1 MVTIKRN
8 IKVHTET
15 AKLSRRQKIMKGK
28 LTATICLLMLSLVTF
43 AFVAQTKAAPPT
55 LSTFA
60 WVEPDYKGTDTS
72 LSGDPEVIGYR
83 ENTNWTF
90 TMSWTN
96 DAYVHQI
103 NISAIRIYFSWGK
116 NYTHSFATPVTV
128 ETYQTQSFTITDV
141 TPNVTDASELWRHSY
156 AVYIHH
162 VNSTTAP
169 MGEAGSS
176 PLYVHYGSN
185 FVILSSDHLTCLEL
199 WSRLNYALNYGPMV
213 TAGASLSLVS
223 SDYIAKVEVLMAK
236 AEMEYGIG
244 TGILNAGVY
253 GQAKTH
259 LQTAEN
265 LYNEALTT
273 WDERGTAM
281 EDADMNFTKSETAY
295 NYALANAANVN
306 AYGWLLFGLG
316 WTFIG
321 LGVIIYGLRRP
332 KVAQS

>member
-1 MVTIKRN
+1 
-8 IKVHTET
+8 
-15 AKLSRRQKIMKGK
+15 MKGK

-43 AFVAQTKAAPPT
+43 ALVAQTKAVAPP
-55 LSTFA
+55 TFA
-60 WVEPDYKGTDTS
+60 WVEPDYKGTDVS
-72 LSGDPEVIGYR
+72 ISGDPEVVGYR

-96 DAYVHQI
+96 NIYVYQI

-116 NYTHSFATPVTV
+116 NYTHNFATPVTV
-128 ETYQTQSFTITDV
+128 ESGQTRTFTITDV
-141 TPNVTDASELWRHSY
+141 TPNVTDTSELWYHSY
-156 AVYIHH
+156 YVYIHH

-169 MGEAGSS
+169 MGEVAPPINPYNGS
-176 PLYVHYGSN
+176 YFMV
-185 FVILSSDHLTCLEL
+185 LSGDHLDCLDL
-199 WSRLNYALNYGPMV
+199 WSRLNSI
-213 TAGASLSLVS
+213 SLPS
-223 SDYIAKVEVLMAK
+223 SDIAKVQVLKIK
-236 AEMEYGIG
+236 AEMEFDLG
-244 TGILNAGVY
+244 TSTLEKGVY

-259 LQTAEN
+259 LQIAED

>member
-1 MVTIKRN
+1 
-8 IKVHTET
+8 
-15 AKLSRRQKIMKGK
+15 MKGK
-28 LTATICLLMLSLVTF
+28 LTATICFLMLSLVTF
-43 AFVAQTKAAPPT
+43 ALVAQTTKAAAPI
-55 LSTFA
+55 LFTFA
-60 WVEPDYKGTDTS
+60 WVEPDYKGTDVS
-72 LSGDPEVIGYR
+72 ISGSPEVVGYR

-96 DAYVHQI
+96 TYVYQI
-103 NISAIRIYFSWGK
+103 NISAIRLYFSWGK
-116 NYTHSFATPVTV
+116 NYTQNFATPVTV
-128 ETYQTQSFTITDV
+128 ESYQTRTFTITNV
-141 TPNVTDASELWRHSY
+141 TPNVTDTSEMWYHSFE
-156 AVYIHH
+156 VYIHH

-169 MGEAGSS
+169 MGEAASS
-176 PLYVHYGSN
+176 PLWVHHGSY
-185 FVILSSDHLTCLEL
+185 FMVLSSDHLDCLDL
-199 WSRLNYALNYGPMV
+199 WSRVNGI
-213 TAGASLSLVS
+213 SLPS
-223 SDYIAKVEVLMAK
+223 SSIAKVQVLKTEAK
-236 AEMEYGIG
+236 MEFDLG
-244 TGILNAGVY
+244 TSILEKGVY

-265 LYNEALTT
+265 LYNQALTT

-281 EDADMNFTKSETAY
+281 EDADMNYTKSETAY